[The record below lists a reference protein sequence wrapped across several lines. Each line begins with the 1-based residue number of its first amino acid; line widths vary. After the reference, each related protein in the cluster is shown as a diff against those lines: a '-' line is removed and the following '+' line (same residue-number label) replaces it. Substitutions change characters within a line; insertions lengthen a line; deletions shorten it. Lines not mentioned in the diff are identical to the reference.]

1 MCMNIEIASIIFEIC
16 IVPVRLL
23 LARDYS
29 WTVTPAASFFPGGG
43 VVSPRRSAGNHPVRY
58 GTFLKLV

>member
-16 IVPVRLL
+16 IVPAR
-23 LARDYS
+23 ARDYS
-29 WTVTPAASFFPGGG
+29 WTVTPAASFFFGGG

-58 GTFLKLV
+58 GTF

>member
-16 IVPVRLL
+16 IVP
-23 LARDYS
+23 DYF
-29 WTVTPAASFFPGGG
+29 WHGTTPGPNTGGYIFFSAA
-43 VVSPRRSAGNHPVRY
+43 VSPRRSAGNHPVRY

>member
-16 IVPVRLL
+16 IVPDSGTGLL
-23 LARDYS
+23 LDRD
-29 WTVTPAASFFPGGG
+29 TGGFIFPGGG